1 MKLILFSSLTCLLS
15 LTTAQQD
22 LSLYDTVAVNA
33 DLSTLT
39 AAIGLAG
46 LQEYFT
52 TTTDLTLFAPTN
64 AALQLLPAKYLT
76 PGFTPHLVYLLEYHV
91 VSGSLLPAAS
101 ITDNLV
107 IDMLNGESIS
117 ATVNDAGVLLSGIA
131 FSDARVVVADQS
143 STTGILHQV
152 DQFFLPELLTYTL
165 YDLTGQAPGFE
176 NVLNLVVQSGLE
188 GELTAENRTVLAP
201 SDVAFAALPP
211 EYVAEVSANA
221 ELRDSILLYHIIMG
235 SYPLEILV
243 DGMEVMTV
251 SGNPLRF
258 GVSGGGRFAQYSA
271 IGPFNN
277 ATFEI
282 SNLIGSNGIAH
293 TVDSVLEAPPLATV
307 PSGPSPTLPVPT
319 LPTPTLPV
327 PTLPTPTLPSS
338 PFPTPTLPG
347 SLVPSPAVPIAVP
360 GMPIATPVTIPITTL
375 VPVPAP
381 TSIVTTVPVPT
392 SDTATLVPAQPG
404 DLSLYDTVAMTADL
418 STLATAINAAG
429 LVDFL
434 TSTTDLTAFLPINSA
449 FMRLSPK
456 YLTPGFIPHL
466 KYILEY
472 HFIQGIPLTTA
483 SISDGMSLTMLNGES
498 ISATVNETTVLLSGP
513 VFNNSRVIVSDL
525 SRTNNAILHIVD
537 RFFFPQALILNLY
550 DLASQSSF
558 STTFLGLVTQSGLE
572 EQFTL
577 ANRTILAPSDAA
589 FVTLPSDY
597 VASLST
603 NAELRDS
610 IVLYHVVL
618 GSYPR
623 EILFDGIE
631 VMTALG
637 SPLQFDVLGADETA
651 QYTISGPLNNAT
663 IDPSTNWIANNGIA
677 YSLDALLEP
686 TLLSD
691 NQTLP
696 PSEFMTGSPD
706 SVTMAPATAP
716 ISSPTAPSPPTTEP
730 PIGPPPF
737 ADPSVTSGAWMVG
750 SALSCVL
757 VVLTSLC

>member
-1 MKLILFSSLTCLLS
+1 MKLLFASLTCLLS
-15 LTTAQQD
+15 FATAQD
-22 LSLYDTVAVNA
+22 LSLYDTVAANA

-39 AAIGLAG
+39 TAIGLAG
-46 LQEYFT
+46 LQEYLT
-52 TTTDLTLFAPTN
+52 TTPDLTLFAPTN

-91 VSGSLLPAAS
+91 VSGSVLPTAS
-101 ITDNLV
+101 ITNDLV

-117 ATVNDAGVLLSGIA
+117 ASVSDAGVVLSGIA

-176 NVLNLVVQSGLE
+176 NVLNLVVQSGFE

-201 SDVAFAALPP
+201 SDIAFAALPP

-221 ELRDSILLYHIIMG
+221 VLRDSILLYHIIIG
-235 SYPLEILV
+235 SYPLEIIV

-251 SGNPLRF
+251 SGNPLRL

-282 SNLIGSNGIAH
+282 SNLIAANGVAH
-293 TVDSVLEAPPLATV
+293 TVNAVLEAPPLATV

-319 LPTPTLPV
+319 FPTPALPV
-327 PTLPTPTLPSS
+327 PTLPTATLPGTI
-338 PFPTPTLPG
+338 FPTPMILPG
-347 SLVPSPAVPIAVP
+347 SLVPTPVVPIAMP
-360 GMPIATPVTIPITTL
+360 GMPISTPVTLPVTST

-381 TSIVTTVPVPT
+381 ASFVTTIPLPT

-404 DLSLYDTVAMTADL
+404 ELSLYDTIALTADL
-418 STLATAINAAG
+418 STLSMAINAAG

-434 TSTTDLTAFLPINSA
+434 NSTPDLTAFLPINSA
-449 FMRLSPK
+449 FMRLPPK

-498 ISATVNETTVLLSGP
+498 VLAAVNETAVLLNGP
-513 VFNNSRVIVSDL
+513 AFNDSRIIVADL
-525 SRTNNAILHIVD
+525 SRTNNDVLHVVD
-537 RFFFPQALILNLY
+537 RFFFPQALTLNLY
-550 DLASQSSF
+550 DLATQSTAF
-558 STTFLGLVTQSGLE
+558 VTFLGLVTQSGLE
-572 EQFTL
+572 GEFTV

-589 FVTLPSDY
+589 FVTVPADV

-610 IVLYHVVL
+610 IVLYHVIF

-637 SPLQFDVLGADETA
+637 SPLQFEVMGEGETA
-651 QYTISGPLNNAT
+651 QYAVIGFLNNAT

-677 YSLDALLEP
+677 YSVDALLEP
-686 TLLSD
+686 SLLSD

-696 PSEFMTGSPD
+696 PSDIVNGSPD
-706 SVTMAPATAP
+706 SSITTAPATVP
-716 ISSPTAPSPPTTEP
+716 ISSPTAPSLPTTEP

-737 ADPSVTSGAWMVG
+737 ADPSASSGAWLVG
-750 SALSCVL
+750 SSLWRVL
-757 VVLTSLC
+757 VVYSFLC

>member
-1 MKLILFSSLTCLLS
+1 MKLLLLTSLTSSLLS
-15 LTTAQQD
+15 LTTAQD
-22 LSLYDTVAVNA
+22 LSLYDTVAANA

-39 AAIGLAG
+39 TAIGLAG
-46 LQEYFT
+46 LQEYLT
-52 TTTDLTLFAPTN
+52 TTPDLTFFAPTN

-91 VSGSLLPAAS
+91 VSGSVLPAAS
-101 ITDNLV
+101 ITDSLV

-117 ATVNDAGVLLSGIA
+117 AAVNEAGVLLSGIA

-176 NVLNLVVQSGLE
+176 NVLNLVVQSGFE

-221 ELRDSILLYHIIMG
+221 ELRDSILLYHIIIG
-235 SYPLEILV
+235 SYPTLEIIV

-251 SGNPLRF
+251 SGNPLRL
-258 GVSGGGRFAQYSA
+258 GVSGGGRFTQYSA

-282 SNLIGSNGIAH
+282 SNLISANGVAH
-293 TVDSVLEAPPLATV
+293 TVDAVLEAPPLAV
-307 PSGPSPTLPVPT
+307 PTFPTPTMPVPT
-319 LPTPTLPV
+319 LPTPTLPG
-327 PTLPTPTLPSS
+327 TL
-338 PFPTPTLPG
+338 FPTPTLPG
-347 SLVPSPAVPIAVP
+347 SLVPTPTVPIAMP
-360 GMPIATPVTIPITTL
+360 GTPIATPITIPITTL

-381 TSIVTTVPVPT
+381 ISIVTTIPLPT
-392 SDTATLVPAQPG
+392 SDTVTLVPAQPG
-404 DLSLYDTVAMTADL
+404 DLSLYDTVVLTTDL

-434 TSTTDLTAFLPINSA
+434 NSTPDLTAFLPINAA
-449 FMRLSPK
+449 FMRLPPK

-472 HFIQGIPLTTA
+472 HIIQGIPLTTA

-498 ISATVNETTVLLSGP
+498 VSATVNETTVLLSGP
-513 VFNNSRVIVSDL
+513 AFNNSRVIVADL
-525 SRTNNAILHIVD
+525 VRTNNAVLHVVD
-537 RFFFPQALILNLY
+537 RFFFPQALTLNLY
-550 DLASQSSF
+550 DLATQSSAF
-558 STTFLGLVTQSGLE
+558 ATFLGLVTQSGLE
-572 EQFTL
+572 GEFTV

-589 FVTLPSDY
+589 FVTVPEDF

-610 IVLYHVVL
+610 IVLFHVIL

-637 SPLQFDVLGADETA
+637 SSLQFEVFGEGETA
-651 QYTISGPLNNAT
+651 QFTVTGLVNNAT

-677 YSLDALLEP
+677 YSLDGLLEP
-686 TLLSD
+686 SLLAD

-696 PSEFMTGSPD
+696 PSDIMNGSPD
-706 SVTMAPATAP
+706 SSITTAPATAP
-716 ISSPTAPSPPTTEP
+716 ISSPTTPSPPTTEP

-737 ADPSVTSGAWMVG
+737 AEPSATSGAWLVG
-750 SALSCVL
+750 SSLSCVF
-757 VVLTSLC
+757 VVISFIC